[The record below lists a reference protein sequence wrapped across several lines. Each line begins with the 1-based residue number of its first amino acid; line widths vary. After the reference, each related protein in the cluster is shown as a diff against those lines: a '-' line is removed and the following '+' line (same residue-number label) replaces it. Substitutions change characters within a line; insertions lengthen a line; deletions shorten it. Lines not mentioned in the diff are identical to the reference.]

1 MTNDLVVVRAAN
13 RAQWAVAAALQQ
25 LTNPSPWSPA
35 QWSSACDTTTNTLWL
50 GMVDE
55 LAVGF
60 VLESTVLDEL
70 EVLDMGVSPGH
81 RRRGLAGQLLHQVFS
96 TAQVQGVRTVHLEV
110 RASNE
115 AARRLYAAAGM
126 SEAGHRRRYYRN
138 PEEDAVLMHLDL
150 VGKS

>member
-1 MTNDLVVVRAAN
+1 
-13 RAQWAVAAALQQ
+13 
-25 LTNPSPWSPA
+25 
-35 QWSSACDTTTNTLWL
+35 
-50 GMVDE
+50 MVDE